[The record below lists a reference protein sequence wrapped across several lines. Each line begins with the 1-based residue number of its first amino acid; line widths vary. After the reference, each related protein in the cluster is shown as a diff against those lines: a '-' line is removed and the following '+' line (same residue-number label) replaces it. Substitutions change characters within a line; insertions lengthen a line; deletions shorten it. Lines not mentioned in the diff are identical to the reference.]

1 MAGTAPP
8 PAERPGIELLSP
20 TTSTGKSKLIS
31 FWARTIGIPLIIVL
45 QLSFLGI
52 FAFRAKLETDLRKLS
67 ASVAEKEKVVA
78 EASDFEQTFLRT
90 QRKLEQIRLVR
101 KGLCVSCAI
110 ETLNRI
116 KPPAVTLI
124 TVVFEGEKL
133 QLIAETPQGLSFANF
148 VANILKEEGVREALL
163 TSGNLNRDGDFVFA
177 MQLGLDKEKLR

>member
-1 MAGTAPP
+1 M
-8 PAERPGIELLSP
+8 
-20 TTSTGKSKLIS
+20 
-31 FWARTIGIPLIIVL
+31 
-45 QLSFLGI
+45 
-52 FAFRAKLETDLRKLS
+52 
-67 ASVAEKEKVVA
+67 AEKEKVVA